1 LSVETITLGCRLNF
15 AESEAMR
22 ALMPKGEDWVIV
34 NSCAV
39 TNEAVRQTRQAIR
52 HTHRRRPSARI
63 LVTGCA
69 AELDR
74 GAFAAMPRGRNWPVR
89 GRPRVQVSFG
99 GGAQTFEPI
108 LYSLAGTP
116 GAYAGDIIPTRSG
129 DYIFHL
135 SGAVASVKIDERFE
149 SGPGRFDPVTRP
161 SNLQFPDQVGSDSDR
176 ARDIHALRDSESGT
190 RLIAVSAVLV
200 ALAGVAI
207 GLWLRQARMDRGTRS
222 DED

>member
-1 LSVETITLGCRLNF
+1 MGWRDDPALEGVPNAVYLEVQEASTAKPVEGL
-15 AESEAMR
+15 AR
-22 ALMPKGEDWVIV
+22 AL
-34 NSCAV
+34 
-39 TNEAVRQTRQAIR
+39 
-52 HTHRRRPSARI
+52 
-63 LVTGCA
+63 
-69 AELDR
+69 
-74 GAFAAMPRGRNWPVR
+74 
-89 GRPRVQVSFG
+89 RVQVSFG